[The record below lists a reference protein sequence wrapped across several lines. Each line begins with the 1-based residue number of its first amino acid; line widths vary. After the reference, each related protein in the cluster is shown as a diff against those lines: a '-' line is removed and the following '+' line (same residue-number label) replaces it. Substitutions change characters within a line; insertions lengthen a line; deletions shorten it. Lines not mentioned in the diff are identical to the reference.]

1 MMRAMV
7 PKTGVP
13 TKLRGK
19 LHADQEN
26 TAFKAV
32 AVIEAASAR
41 APSENAVQCAACTT
55 RWFSISLIIRLLITA
70 FPWQWV

>member
-1 MMRAMV
+1 MMGAAV
-7 PKTGVP
+7 PRKLCGR
-13 TKLRGK
+13 LRGG
-19 LHADQEN
+19 QEN

-70 FPWQWV
+70 FPWQSV